1 MQEFKYKNKF
11 SKLSL
16 TRFLYIKI
24 IYFIY
29 LILQTIIY
37 TVINP
42 QYKFYI
48 KTESIKTFKDLLI
61 LEFHSP
67 MLYKLKFD
75 S

>member
-48 KTESIKTFKDLLI
+48 KQNLL
-61 LEFHSP
+61 
-67 MLYKLKFD
+67 KRLKIY
-75 S
+75 